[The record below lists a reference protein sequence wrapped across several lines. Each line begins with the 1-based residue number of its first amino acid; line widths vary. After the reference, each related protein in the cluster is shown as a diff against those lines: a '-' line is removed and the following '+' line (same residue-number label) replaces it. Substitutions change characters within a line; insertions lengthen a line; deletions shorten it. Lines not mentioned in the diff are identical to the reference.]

1 MIVATSG
8 HVDHGKTELIK
19 ALTGTD
25 TDRLPEEK
33 ARGLTVDLG
42 FAYNDLPDGEVIG
55 FVDVPGHEKFIRN
68 MLAGVAGIDLGL
80 LVIAADDGVMPQ
92 TREHLAILDLLGIR
106 NILIA
111 LTKIDRV
118 APGDLSEVSKQVNNF
133 LNEQGHPN
141 HELYPVCAPK
151 GIGIEPLKEELTF
164 RARLQKPKVVFGYF
178 RMAIDRAF
186 NLKGVGL
193 IVTGMIFS
201 GSVHNEQSLMLL
213 SNGAS
218 VRVREIRVH
227 NQVRASAKAGER
239 CALSIVGRGLGEKSI
254 KRGTWLAHSD
264 LNVPTKRMDVNLKV
278 LKNETNPLK
287 HWTPTHLH
295 IGSDHLPARVAV
307 LSGGNISPGASGL
320 AQLVLPR
327 DAFALYGDRFVL
339 RDQSAQRTIAGGRII
354 DPFSSKRGRARPSR
368 MATLRDMCKEDTTAV
383 LQALAMRSESGVQL
397 QPFAIAHNLPSD
409 QIDSIIV
416 SLGLLRVGDAPR
428 ERIFCESRWRGLM
441 ALILNAVASIHKSRP
456 NLLGRVLRI
465 YNYNLASFLRKVA

>member
-42 FAYNDLPDGEVIG
+42 FAYHDLPDGEVIG

-92 TREHLAILDLLGIR
+92 TREHLAILDLLGIK

-118 APGDLSEVSKQVNNF
+118 APSDLSEVSKQVKNF
-133 LNEQGHPN
+133 LNEQGHRN

-164 RARLQKPKVVFGYF
+164 RARSQKPKVVCGYF

-186 NLKGVGL
+186 NLKG
-193 IVTGMIFS
+193 
-201 GSVHNEQSLMLL
+201 
-213 SNGAS
+213 
-218 VRVREIRVH
+218 H

-239 CALSIVGRGLGEKSI
+239 CALSIVGRGLGEKST

-278 LKNETNPLK
+278 LKTEINPLK

-397 QPFAIAHNLPSD
+397 EPFAIAHNLPSD
-409 QIDSIIV
+409 QIDAIIV

-428 ERIFCESRWRGLM
+428 ERIFCEPRCGQ
-441 ALILNAVASIHKSRP
+441 